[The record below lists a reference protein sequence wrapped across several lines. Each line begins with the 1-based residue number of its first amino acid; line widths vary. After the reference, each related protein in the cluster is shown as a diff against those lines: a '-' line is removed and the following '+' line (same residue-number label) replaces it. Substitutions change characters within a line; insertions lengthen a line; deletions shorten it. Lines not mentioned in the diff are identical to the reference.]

1 MTWNVADLARL
12 TLNRLRYPMFV
23 SNASTSDACPGAFA
37 VYSLGTIVWTTR
49 IQPLMV
55 RNRSL
60 CSSLAWSPGRLPS
73 SSLALGYNAGE
84 DISSF
89 AISALSHL
97 ASSSISSFV
106 RGFRSSS
113 FAHSAARLVSASFWC
128 PPTLPSSPSSHSCT
142 LSPSPGSP
150 FTLGIT

>member
-1 MTWNVADLARL
+1 MSLILPDSRSISSGIRCLSRMRRL
-12 TLNRLRYPMFV
+12 PMHVPAHLLYIHSAQSFGPLGSNHSWQGIEAYAV
-23 SNASTSDACPGAFA
+23 S
-37 VYSLGTIVWTTR
+37 SLGV
-49 IQPLMV
+49 QADCLLV
-55 RNRSL
+55 
-60 CSSLAWSPGRLPS
+60 AW
-73 SSLALGYNAGE
+73 ALGYNAGE
-84 DISSF
+84 DVSSF

-142 LSPSPGSP
+142 LSPSPGSH